1 VTGADFRGVDID
13 LLADFI
19 GGALSGTPDE
29 SVVATLV
36 ADDPAWRAAYESLGG
51 GMAAVSDELGRF
63 EPEPMPDDVIAR
75 LDAALAAAS
84 PAPRLTLVQD
94 DDAHDVR
101 PEREA
106 VRERGR
112 KAGPARRLRWL
123 TPIAIA
129 AGVVAFVGFGLD
141 YLAGRESSQS
151 DSAASSSAGEA
162 QNAAA
167 MPAVPQLL
175 SSGTDYTESTLATE
189 PPAPLV
195 ASGKASRSMAQSDS
209 APMAAP
215 DNGNLG
221 IGGPGALSRLRD
233 STALQECLD
242 AIAAQNSEGP
252 IYPQSVDFA
261 LFNGQ
266 PAVVV
271 RFSASNGS
279 WAWAAGADC
288 GVGGAADTLGNAP
301 VR

>member
-1 VTGADFRGVDID
+1 
-13 LLADFI
+13 
-19 GGALSGTPDE
+19 
-29 SVVATLV
+29 
-36 ADDPAWRAAYESLGG
+36 
-51 GMAAVSDELGRF
+51 
-63 EPEPMPDDVIAR
+63 
-75 LDAALAAAS
+75 
-84 PAPRLTLVQD
+84 
-94 DDAHDVR
+94 
-101 PEREA
+101 
-106 VRERGR
+106 
-112 KAGPARRLRWL
+112 LRWL